1 MATETASTE
10 ASGSNGSAPASTPP
24 LESFN
29 PATGELVGA
38 VETITPDQVQGIVDE
53 VALIQPAWAELT
65 PSDRATYL
73 KRAATVLL
81 DRLDEIAALLSQ
93 EQGKPISECYTM
105 ELIPSIDALRWC
117 AKEGPGI
124 LKDEKIS
131 YPQPFFKTKRSKFKY
146 QPLGVVGVIAPWNYP
161 WTIPMQ
167 EIAIALM
174 CGNGVVLKPASLTP
188 LLGEAIQSVFE
199 EAGLPKGLVRNVH
212 GGGRIGDALTKSS
225 AQKIFF
231 TGSVPVG
238 YKVGEECAK
247 LMKGCVLEL
256 GGKDPMIVLEDAN
269 VDFAISG
276 AVWGGFANAGQ
287 TCAGIERAYV
297 RREVSEKFIEG
308 VVAGASA
315 LKVGD
320 PSEVDTEIGPMV
332 SKDQYDLVRELVDDA
347 VANGAQL
354 RCGGPVDVEGFPEG
368 NFIAPVVL
376 TNVNHEMRIMKEE
389 IFGPVLPIITV
400 ESDQEALDLANDSE
414 FGLGASVWTKDRQ
427 RGERIADKIESG
439 MVWINDH
446 MFTHGA
452 CQCTWG
458 GVKDSGLGHSHSKF
472 GFYECVEIKLVTYEP
487 GLTRNFW
494 WHPYDE
500 TLAQAMKSSA
510 KLLYG
515 KGGQRIEALKSGTGP
530 LLQVGKRIT
539 KRGS

>member
-1 MATETASTE
+1 MPTETLAPKPSTD
-10 ASGSNGSAPASTPP
+10 TQT
-24 LESFN
+24 LDSFN
-29 PATGELVGA
+29 PATGEVVGT
-38 VETITPDQVQGIVDE
+38 VPTITPDQVQGIVDD
-53 VALIQPAWAELT
+53 VAAIQPAWAELR
-65 PSDRATYL
+65 PSDRAVYL
-73 KRAATVLL
+73 KRAASVLL
-81 DRLDEIAALLSQ
+81 DRLDEIAELLSS

-117 AKEGPGI
+117 AKEGPKI

-131 YPQPFFKTKRSKFKY
+131 YPQPFFKTKRSKFHY
-146 QPLGVVGVIAPWNYP
+146 QPIGVVGVIAPWNYP
-161 WTIPMQ
+161 FTIPMQ

-188 LLGEAIQSVFE
+188 LLGEAIRSVFE
-199 EAGLPKGLVRNVH
+199 DAGLPEGLIRTVH

-225 AQKIFF
+225 AGKIFF

-256 GGKDPMIVLEDAN
+256 GGKDPMIVLGDAKL
-269 VDFAISG
+269 DFAISG

-287 TCAGIERAYV
+287 TCAGIERAYAM
-297 RREVSEKFIEG
+297 RSVSDGFIEG
-308 VVAGASA
+308 VVKGASA

-320 PSEVDTEIGPMV
+320 PSQVDTEIGPMV
-332 SKDQYDLVRELVDDA
+332 SRDQYDLVNELVEDA
-347 VANGAQL
+347 IANGAE
-354 RCGGPVDVEGFPEG
+354 RHCGGPVEIEGFSSG
-368 NFIAPVVL
+368 NFIAPTVL
-376 TNVNHEMRIMKEE
+376 TGVTHDMRIMKEE
-389 IFGPVLPIITV
+389 IFGPVLPIMV
-400 ESDQEALDLANDSE
+400 VDSEQEALDLANDSE
-414 FGLGASVWTKDRQ
+414 FGLGASVWTRDRQ
-427 RGERIADKIESG
+427 RGERIAGRIDSG

-452 CQCTWG
+452 CQCNWG

-472 GFYECVEIKLVTYEP
+472 GFYECVDIKLITYEP

-500 TLAQAMKSSA
+500 TLSDAMKASA

-515 KGGQRIEALKSGTGP
+515 KGGERVEALKSGAGP
-530 LLQVGKRIT
+530 LLKIGKRIT
-539 KRGS
+539 KRGN